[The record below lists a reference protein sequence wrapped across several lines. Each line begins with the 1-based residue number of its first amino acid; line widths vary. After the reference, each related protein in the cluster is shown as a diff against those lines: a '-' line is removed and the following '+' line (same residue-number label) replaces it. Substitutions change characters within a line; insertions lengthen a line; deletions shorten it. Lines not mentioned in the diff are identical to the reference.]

1 MLAALSHLALTCH
14 FWHLKQCKKKKK
26 NSLMK
31 GSDIIN
37 INQMIGIQIITL
49 MNAVHFVAVNQSQS
63 LQPLFNRHNLQ

>member
-1 MLAALSHLALTCH
+1 
-14 FWHLKQCKKKKK
+14 
-26 NSLMK
+26 MK